1 MTTGNSI
8 EVRGA
13 SELAVNLRLHAGL
26 MQQSVY
32 ASMEQ
37 LAHAT
42 AAEVVK
48 ETEKIAP
55 TRGQLEWE
63 LVGRITGGGGLKIR
77 PSIKRKYVGKWAIAE
92 ARMRLAAIRSTAFGW
107 IIGWFATKDGSG
119 MAGAVSRRRGFC
131 EKNLQGTHPWIR
143 IGNKMAGAAVVEAK
157 HGCLA
162 KAIAT
167 VNAKTREI
175 VRARL
180 AEVSRHTGL
189 TEGTAAQIL
198 GSK

>member
-1 MTTGNSI
+1 MATGNSI

-13 SELAVNLRLHAGL
+13 SEYAANLRLYSAL
-26 MQQSVY
+26 MNQSVY
-32 ASMEQ
+32 ASLEQ

-42 AAEVVK
+42 CAEAIK
-48 ETEKIAP
+48 ETEKVAP

-107 IIGWFATKDGSG
+107 IIGWFATKEGSG
-119 MAGAVSRRRGFC
+119 LAGAVSKRRGYC
-131 EKNLQGTHPWIR
+131 IKNLQGTRPWIR
-143 IGNKMAGAAVVEAK
+143 IGNKMAGASVVEAK

-167 VNAKTREI
+167 VNSRTREI
-175 VRARL
+175 VQARL

-189 TEGTAAQIL
+189 SQGTAAQIL